1 MEVLGDFM
9 KMSKL
14 KKIAKITGIVLG
26 IIVVLVIAALLF
38 GMKPLAISVYED
50 NFGKRFTSYEP
61 TTWEIED
68 FDGLMRD
75 KYTFSSDQGQLL
87 TGYKYYR
94 NQVETKGVMVI
105 AHGFGGG
112 GHRSYMNVA
121 DYFARNG
128 YVVFGYDATGNDESE
143 GDAVGGLPQGVIDL
157 DYALRFLKSS
167 EEFQNLPIVL
177 WGHSWGG
184 YSVGSVMKL
193 HPDVKAAVI
202 VSGFNS
208 SLDMLEIEG
217 RNIAG
222 DAIDY
227 LLPYLEEHE
236 KEIFGEYA
244 TMNVLESLDATD
256 ASVMFIH
263 SDDDDMIPVTYS
275 MDRYYEK
282 YKDDE
287 RFTFVRYKDRGH
299 NYLFCAEDR
308 KEYIEK
314 YNSGSEAYL
323 ESLGEI
329 SQEKKEE
336 MIAAYHEEH
345 LDKHKAY
352 QLDEELMMQILE
364 LYNSNIR

>member
-1 MEVLGDFM
+1 MF
-9 KMSKL
+9 
-14 KKIAKITGIVLG
+14 
-26 IIVVLVIAALLF
+26 
-38 GMKPLAISVYED
+38 
-50 NFGKRFTSYEP
+50 
-61 TTWEIED
+61 
-68 FDGLMRD
+68 
-75 KYTFSSDQGQLL
+75 
-87 TGYKYYR
+87 
-94 NQVETKGVMVI
+94 
-105 AHGFGGG
+105 
-112 GHRSYMNVA
+112 
-121 DYFARNG
+121 
-128 YVVFGYDATGNDESE
+128 
-143 GDAVGGLPQGVIDL
+143 
-157 DYALRFLKSS
+157 
-167 EEFQNLPIVL
+167 
-177 WGHSWGG
+177 
-184 YSVGSVMKL
+184 
-193 HPDVKAAVI
+193 
-202 VSGFNS
+202 
-208 SLDMLEIEG
+208 LEIEG

-236 KEIFGEYA
+236 KEMFGEYA

-263 SDDDDMIPVTYS
+263 SDDDDMIPVEYS

-282 YKDDE
+282 YKEDE
-287 RFTFVRYKDRGH
+287 RFTFVRFKDRGH

-336 MIAAYHEEH
+336 MISAYHEEH